1 MEQQQ
6 ERRLARE
13 HPQFFEEDF
22 RRYSEGMVK
31 LPYKHSRRVD
41 MGEIFKK
48 GLIEKVQHPPEIG
61 PKKTYFCG
69 YEFNTKQI
77 WGELKLYFLK
87 IVLFVITF

>member
-1 MEQQQ
+1 MVNIMQEQQHQQ

-13 HPQFFEEDF
+13 HPQFFVEDF
-22 RRYSEGMVK
+22 RRYSDGMVK
-31 LPYKHSRRVD
+31 TPYRGGRRVD

-61 PKKTYFCG
+61 PKKTIFCG

-77 WGELKLYFLK
+77 WGE
-87 IVLFVITF
+87 